1 MGTQEVSV
9 IEIVSPES
17 VGIHSDR
24 LSAVDMA
31 MQSYIDEGKFAG
43 ISTLIACKSK
53 VIHFGRY
60 GKLNLGTGTP
70 VRSDS
75 LFRIYSL
82 TKPIISVG
90 ALILYEEGYFDFDE
104 PVSTWLPEFKHFRV
118 WQEYDRDA
126 TSAVET
132 DITLWHL
139 FTHTSG
145 LGYGF
150 GEPTHPV
157 DKMYQDA
164 KLIRPPLT
172 LEYPL
177 AELVQ
182 RLSTL
187 PLVAQPGATW
197 HYGLSHDVLGY
208 LIELISGKTCEAFLR
223 ERLFTPLGMD
233 DTSFFVPP
241 EKLARFGPLYSYSEQ
256 EGLTVV
262 DEVVTSP
269 FIQSDVV
276 PSGGG
281 GLVSSMPDYYR
292 FMLML
297 AHGGTLDGVRILN
310 QSTVAMMT
318 TNQLSGPTFP
328 VRFDNPWPGMGY
340 GLGIGV
346 QTMESRQIGWIGISG
361 TTAWWYPQEDI
372 IAIALPQALF
382 NWEASDRLLGMAN
395 ELLAV

>member
-1 MGTQEVSV
+1 MV
-9 IEIVSPES
+9 
-17 VGIHSDR
+17 
-24 LSAVDMA
+24 

-60 GKLNLGTGTP
+60 GKLDLRTGTP

-82 TKPIISVG
+82 TKPIISAG
-90 ALILYEEGYFDFDE
+90 ALILYEEGYFDLDE
-104 PVSTWLPEFKHFRV
+104 PISNWIPEFKDLRV
-118 WQEYDRDA
+118 WQEHDRVNEA
-126 TSAVET
+126 TTALMT
-132 DITLWHL
+132 DITFWHL

-164 KLIRPPLT
+164 KLLHPPLT
-172 LEYPL
+172 LKYPL
-177 AELVQ
+177 PELV
-182 RLSTL
+182 RRISTL

-197 HYGLSHDVLGY
+197 HYSLSHDVLGY
-208 LIELISGKTCEAFLR
+208 LIERISGKTCEEFLR

-281 GLVSSMPDYYR
+281 GLVSTMLDYYR

-297 AHGGTLDGVRILN
+297 AQGGTLDGVRILK
-310 QSTVAMMT
+310 QSTVTTMT

-328 VRFDNPWPGMGY
+328 VRFDDPWPGMGY

-346 QTMESRQIGWIGISG
+346 QTMESSQIGWIGISG
-361 TTAWWYPQEDI
+361 TTAWWYPQEDMI
-372 IAIALPQALF
+372 VIALPQALY
-382 NWEASDRLLGMAN
+382 NWEASDRLLEMAS
-395 ELLAV
+395 ELIAV